1 MFSIWCLLALEQ
13 AFRFFDRNRAGY
25 VRVNKLSLSYSPLS
39 LSLSSCCVGNS
50 TMYAFSGRGYEINPP
65 QLGEIPFSQRRQGR
79 FLLYILSTFMGCFAC
94 MLTLKHVAQEL
105 VQSALIE
112 SNTGRDDRI
121 LYKKLI
127 DMNLWSLAARLASG
141 LLSNFSAAFSMNC

>member
-1 MFSIWCLLALEQ
+1 
-13 AFRFFDRNRAGY
+13 
-25 VRVNKLSLSYSPLS
+25 
-39 LSLSSCCVGNS
+39 
-50 TMYAFSGRGYEINPP
+50 MYAFSGRRYEINPP
-65 QLGEIPFSQRRQGR
+65 QLGEIPFSQRCQGW
-79 FLLYILSTFMGCFAC
+79 FILYIPSTFMGYFAC

-127 DMNLWSLAARLASG
+127 DMNLWSLLQD
-141 LLSNFSAAFSMNC
+141 